1 MKMVMFGG
9 IKYSLKASGNNNY
22 YDTNTLVSVAKMYS
36 QIFRTSKGNL
46 WIKRATC
53 TVMYFCV
60 IAGCYSFEETC
71 PSQSS
76 KYFMVLA
83 DQHSYRDVESRAP
96 LIRPQKFGQYSTIFF
111 QIKNKSQPKYVFSFE
126 YGRFG
131 DLYVGLGDLICI
143 MKTPGQSGRVG
154 MDVVRQLYWI
164 VVRGTAV
171 CFDPQQTTTS
181 LLTNKSCAMMLAV
194 HLKET

>member
-1 MKMVMFGG
+1 MKSLTNIIGIKVFLFQSSWFTAVVTKIRIQTKITKHFEFMKRKRIIYYLRIITIISKWKSKLMKMVMFGG

-83 DQHSYRDVESRAP
+83 D
-96 LIRPQKFGQYSTIFF
+96 
-111 QIKNKSQPKYVFSFE
+111 
-126 YGRFG
+126 
-131 DLYVGLGDLICI
+131 
-143 MKTPGQSGRVG
+143 
-154 MDVVRQLYWI
+154 
-164 VVRGTAV
+164 
-171 CFDPQQTTTS
+171 
-181 LLTNKSCAMMLAV
+181 
-194 HLKET
+194 